1 MKFTAP
7 ISNRI
12 LPRVLQSKSPRYQKA
27 QTWKLKSSPRPRV
40 ASKPPTTL
48 PGKTESGTGELLRA
62 RTEASRTS
70 ALHAKIDG
78 LMSEDLLALFRE
90 TGALLDGH
98 FILRSGL
105 HSRQYFQCALLLQ
118 HTDIAA
124 KVCGWLADKLR
135 EFDCDAVISPALGG
149 IIVGQEVGRA
159 LGKRHI
165 FVEKDEGKLVLR
177 RGFQISPD
185 EKFIVV
191 EDVVTRGGRVQE
203 TIDIV
208 RSRGGTVSA
217 VGVIVDRSGETKPNF
232 GCPFVNLI
240 KMDVETFA
248 ADKLPPDLAK
258 IPAVKPGSK

>member
-1 MKFTAP
+1 
-7 ISNRI
+7 
-12 LPRVLQSKSPRYQKA
+12 
-27 QTWKLKSSPRPRV
+27 
-40 ASKPPTTL
+40 
-48 PGKTESGTGELLRA
+48 
-62 RTEASRTS
+62 
-70 ALHAKIDG
+70 
-78 LMSEDLLALFRE
+78 MSDDILALFRK

-118 HTDIAA
+118 DTTIAA

-135 EFDCDAVISPALGG
+135 KFDCDTVVSPALGG
-149 IIVGQEVGRA
+149 IIVGQEVGRS

-177 RGFQISPD
+177 RGFKISPG
-185 EKFIVV
+185 EKFVVV

-208 RSRGGTVSA
+208 RAHDGIVLA
-217 VGVIVDRSGETKPNF
+217 VGVIVDRSGQSKPDF
-232 GCPFVNLI
+232 GCPFVSL
-240 KMDVETFA
+240 VEMSVENFS
-248 ADKLPPDLAK
+248 ADNLPPDLAR

>member
-1 MKFTAP
+1 
-7 ISNRI
+7 
-12 LPRVLQSKSPRYQKA
+12 
-27 QTWKLKSSPRPRV
+27 
-40 ASKPPTTL
+40 
-48 PGKTESGTGELLRA
+48 
-62 RTEASRTS
+62 
-70 ALHAKIDG
+70 
-78 LMSEDLLALFRE
+78 MSEDLLTLFRK
-90 TGALLDGH
+90 TGALLEGH

-118 HTDIAA
+118 DTEIAA
-124 KVCGWLADKLR
+124 KICGWLADKLR
-135 EFDCDAVISPALGG
+135 GFDYDTVISPALGG

-185 EKFIVV
+185 ETFIVV

-208 RSRGGTVSA
+208 RSRGGIVSA
-217 VGVIVDRSGETKPNF
+217 VGVILDRSGQSKPNF
-232 GCPFVNLI
+232 GCPFISLMEMN
-240 KMDVETFA
+240 VETFP

-258 IPAVKPGSK
+258 IAAIKPGSK